1 MRSAVPSTQRWLWYA
16 TETDDCVPL
25 DRSAYAETVFDGG
38 VVPLPEWVCMTPWGG
53 LHIDADLPRLDV
65 DVAESPG
72 DREEVSWTCDYGVR
86 LIAHSWL
93 DQIRDLIDGARIGL
107 GTLWRNGNAIS
118 GWSTIHE
125 RQPPVLLSTEGYV
138 QTCPLCRGSY
148 SILHGR
154 EYFSDAAVI
163 GRPLIANSSGLFI
176 REDIARSRRLRT
188 PRGSF
193 EPVLVEFEPSGA

>member
-1 MRSAVPSTQRWLWYA
+1 MRPAGPSTQRWLWYA
-16 TETDDCVPL
+16 TETDGCVPL

-38 VVPLPEWVCMTPWGG
+38 VVPLPEWVCRTPWGG
-53 LHIDADLPRLDV
+53 LHIDADLLRLDV
-65 DVAESPG
+65 DVAEPPG
-72 DREEVSWTCDYGVR
+72 GRDEISWTCDYGVR

-107 GTLWRNGNAIS
+107 GTLWRNGNAIP

-138 QTCPLCRGSY
+138 QTCPLCGGSY

-188 PRGSF
+188 PRGAF
-193 EPVLVEFEPSGA
+193 EPALVEFEPSGA

>member
-1 MRSAVPSTQRWLWYA
+1 LRSADLSTQRWLWYA

-25 DRSAYAETVFDGG
+25 DRKAYAETVFDGS
-38 VVPLPEWVCMTPWGG
+38 VVPLPEWVCTTPDGG
-53 LHIDADLPRLDV
+53 LHINADLLRLDV
-65 DVAESPG
+65 DVAEPPG
-72 DREEVSWTCDYGVR
+72 DRDEFSWTCDYVVR

-93 DQIRDLIDGARIGL
+93 DQIRDLIDGARIGV
-107 GTLWRNGNAIS
+107 GTLRRNGKAIP

-125 RQPPVLLSTEGYV
+125 RRPPVLLSTEGYV
-138 QTCPLCRGSY
+138 QTCPLCGGSY

-188 PRGSF
+188 PRGVF
-193 EPVLVEFEPSGA
+193 EPALVEFEPSGA